1 MKLVQ
6 TLCEGRGMRFR
17 PALLAVGIGL
27 CCALVLLPERA
38 DASGGVSSLEGLRL
52 PAGALRERMADRVW
66 LHGMPAQVW
75 VFDAPQSPSALAK
88 MLAKQQPALADLH
101 VLPGQLILSG
111 RVGDERWVAQLENAG
126 ADRTVGSLSAIA
138 VRAAPSA
145 YLPGWLPKGARV
157 RSDVAVMESGVK
169 VSDRIWQYALP
180 PQKLAELLDAALRR
194 TGWRPQADDPDSAGT
209 AMAASAATAG
219 QGVPSAGA
227 GQWWARERER
237 MKLWLVPLEGGS
249 GLRALGW
256 AP

>member
-1 MKLVQ
+1 
-6 TLCEGRGMRFR
+6 MRFR

-27 CCALVLLPERA
+27 CCALMLLPERA

-52 PAGALRERMADRVW
+52 PAGALRERMAERVW

-88 MLAKQQPALADLH
+88 TLTTQQPALADLH

-138 VRAAPSA
+138 VRAAPTA
-145 YLPGWLPKGARV
+145 HLPRWLPKGARV
-157 RSDVAVMESGVK
+157 RSDVVVMESGVK
-169 VSDRIWQYALP
+169 VSDRVWQYALP
-180 PQKLAELLDAALRR
+180 PQKLASLLDAALRR
-194 TGWRPQADDPDSAGT
+194 TGWMPQGDPDSEGA
-209 AMAASAATAG
+209 AMAVSGARARRGAA
-219 QGVPSAGA
+219 SAGA

-237 MKLWLVPLEGGS
+237 MKLWLVPVEGGS

>member
-1 MKLVQ
+1 MILVR

-27 CCALVLLPERA
+27 CCALMLLPERA

-52 PAGALRERMADRVW
+52 PAGAQRERMAERVW

-88 MLAKQQPALADLH
+88 TLTTQQPALADLH

-138 VRAAPSA
+138 VRAAPTA
-145 YLPGWLPKGARV
+145 HLPRWLPKGARV
-157 RSDVAVMESGVK
+157 RSDVVVMESGVK
-169 VSDRIWQYALP
+169 VSDRVWQYALP
-180 PQKLAELLDAALRR
+180 PQKLASLLDAALRR
-194 TGWRPQADDPDSAGT
+194 TGWMPQGDPDSEGA
-209 AMAASAATAG
+209 AMAVSGATARRG
-219 QGVPSAGA
+219 AASAGA

-237 MKLWLVPLEGGS
+237 MKLWLVPVEGGS

>member
-1 MKLVQ
+1 MNLVRKV
-6 TLCEGRGMRFR
+6 CEGQGMRIR

-27 CCALVLLPERA
+27 CGALMLLPERA
-38 DASGGVSSLEGLRL
+38 GASGGVSSLEGLRL
-52 PAGALRERMADRVW
+52 PEGTLRERMADRLW

-75 VFDAPQSPSALAK
+75 VFDAPQRPSAVARTLA
-88 MLAKQQPALADLH
+88 AQQPALADLH
-101 VLPGQLILSG
+101 VMPGQLILSG

-126 ADRTVGSLSAIA
+126 ADRTVGSLSAIS

-145 YLPGWLPKGARV
+145 HLPGWLPKGARV

-194 TGWRPQADDPDSAGT
+194 TGWRPQGDPDSEGA

-219 QGVPSAGA
+219 RGAPSAGA

-237 MKLWLVPLEGGS
+237 MKLWLVPVEGGS

>member
-1 MKLVQ
+1 MILVR

-27 CCALVLLPERA
+27 CCALMLLPERA

-52 PAGALRERMADRVW
+52 PAGALRERMAERVW

-88 MLAKQQPALADLH
+88 TLTTQQPALADLH

-138 VRAAPSA
+138 VRAAPTA
-145 YLPGWLPKGARV
+145 HLPRWLPKGARV
-157 RSDVAVMESGVK
+157 RSDVVVMESGVK
-169 VSDRIWQYALP
+169 VSDRVWQYALP
-180 PQKLAELLDAALRR
+180 PQKLASLLDAALRR
-194 TGWRPQADDPDSAGT
+194 TGWMPQGDPDSEGA
-209 AMAASAATAG
+209 AMAVSGARARRGAA
-219 QGVPSAGA
+219 SAGA

-237 MKLWLVPLEGGS
+237 MKLWLVPVEGGS

>member
-1 MKLVQ
+1 MNPVRKV
-6 TLCEGRGMRFR
+6 CEGPGMRIR
-17 PALLAVGIGL
+17 PASLAVGIGL
-27 CCALVLLPERA
+27 CGALMLLPERTG
-38 DASGGVSSLEGLRL
+38 ASGAVSSLERLRL
-52 PAGALRERMADRVW
+52 PEGALRERMADRLW

-75 VFDAPQSPSALAK
+75 VFDAPQSPSAVART
-88 MLAKQQPALADLH
+88 LAKQQPALADLH
-101 VLPGQLILSG
+101 VMPGQLILSG

-126 ADRTVGSLSAIA
+126 ADRTVGSLSAIS

-145 YLPGWLPKGARV
+145 HLPGWLPKGARV

-169 VSDRIWQYALP
+169 VSDRIWQYTLP

-194 TGWRPQADDPDSAGT
+194 TGWRPQDDPDSEGA
-209 AMAASAATAG
+209 AIAASAATAG
-219 QGVPSAGA
+219 LGAPSAGA

-237 MKLWLVPLEGGS
+237 MKLWLVPVEGGS